1 MNPRLV
7 ALAVAWLLPA
17 VAFAQHFH
25 QHFEAAPDNEDRKSV
40 CDVKR
45 FAQAQPDDGIRKV
58 KWTVK
63 TTGGDDALRF
73 FQQGV
78 TLLYGFNYED
88 ALRNFERAIS
98 FDDTFAMA
106 YWGKAMAAA
115 PNINLAQDNLC
126 GEKAREWSLAAQK
139 YASQQTKP
147 SLEAE
152 ITDALVARYTG
163 NSEDRVQAV
172 EYAVAMRGVW
182 GRWQKDPAAP
192 HVAAVFAE
200 ALLNLRPW
208 ALYDNDQ
215 REAIGTSE
223 VLNVLWSV
231 LGSSDAIGANHLWV
245 HTVEASPKP
254 ESAKE
259 SADLLFGAVPSSGHL
274 LHMPSHIYLLMGDY
288 AKAAEANKNA
298 IAVDRRQF
306 GEACAGKD
314 PYNPTKKYKDYIT
327 DSKCLPLYYGHYLA
341 HNLYFRAVANAFLGR
356 FKGPEGDPEA
366 GADFAAR
373 MTRVH
378 VERFVANE
386 PGLQRYMAAWL
397 MLMAADGNWPA
408 ILGAEEPLGP
418 PKECYSDPFPSTGC
432 HILRSMWHWA
442 KGMAYTSTEKPPPDL
457 VAARKRLQDFRHER
471 DLISQSGPT
480 GWGNNSA
487 TAVLAIAEEVLR
499 ARIAWAGNRRNDAIE
514 HLQLAVSHEDNL
526 AYDEPPQWMYPVR
539 QSLGGAYLAL
549 GGKDNYTNAKRAF
562 CADLE
567 RHPKNGRSLYGLARA
582 LEELKDPRAPAART
596 EFENLWRQSADDA
609 HKKFEDRWLWLHG
622 MPAGPQAEA
631 ADETEG
637 AGHPMPALGAAP
649 EPGCADLQVLA
660 SPG

>member
-1 MNPRLV
+1 MNARLV

-25 QHFEAAPDNEDRKSV
+25 QHFEAAPDNIERESV
-40 CDVKR
+40 CKDNR
-45 FAQAQPDDGIRKV
+45 FAPAQRDDGIRKV
-58 KWTVK
+58 NWVVYTKDPS
-63 TTGGDDALRF
+63 GEALRF

-88 ALRNFERAIS
+88 ALRNFERALSI
-98 FDDTFAMA
+98 DDQFAMA

-115 PNINLAQDNLC
+115 PNINLAQDNEC
-126 GEKAREWSLAAQK
+126 GIKARAW
-139 YASQQTKP
+139 
-147 SLEAE
+147 SLEAQKKAIEQRKTGKISLLEGE
-152 ITDALVARYTG
+152 IIDALVARYTD
-163 NSEDRVQAV
+163 NASDRVHAV
-172 EYAVAMRGVW
+172 EYAVAMRRVW
-182 GRWQKDPAAP
+182 SRWHNDPNA
-192 HVAAVFAE
+192 HNIAAVFTE

-223 VLNVLWSV
+223 VQEVLWSV
-231 LGSSDAIGANHLWV
+231 LGAQPSPSERSPIGANHLWI

-254 ESAKE
+254 ESAE
-259 SADLLFGAVPSSGHL
+259 ASANFLSDAVPSSGHL

-288 AKAAEANKNA
+288 AKAAEANRNA

-306 GEACAGKD
+306 GEACAGRD
-314 PYNPTKKYKDYIT
+314 PFKPTKWYKDYSV

-356 FKGPEGDPEA
+356 FTGGTDPEA

-378 VERFVANE
+378 AERFVANE
-386 PGLQRYMAAWL
+386 PGLQRYMTAWL
-397 MLMAADGNWPA
+397 MLTVADNNWRA
-408 ILGAEEPLGP
+408 ILGSEEPLGP

-442 KGMAYTSTEKPPPDL
+442 KGMAHASMQPPDRG
-457 VAARKRLQDFRHER
+457 AAWKKLDDFRAER
-471 DLISQSGPT
+471 NEISRSGPP

-499 ARIAWAGNRRNDAIE
+499 ARLAWAENMRDDAIE

-539 QSLGGAYLAL
+539 QSLGAAYLAL
-549 GGKDNYTNAKRAF
+549 GGDDNAFKAKQAF
-562 CADLE
+562 CGDLA
-567 RHPKNGRSLYGLARA
+567 RHRKNGRGLYGLYRA
-582 LEELKDPRAPAART
+582 LERLKDPRCGPVRKEYLDAWG
-596 EFENLWRQSADDA
+596 EADPA
-609 HKKFEDRWLWLHG
+609 HKDLNLGMFWLPG
-622 MPAGPQAEA
+622 MTGGSVEESENAESCPLP
-631 ADETEG
+631 
-637 AGHPMPALGAAP
+637 PMPPP
-649 EPGCADLQVLA
+649 EPA
-660 SPG
+660 SETACP